1 MISARPS
8 SLSPAAQLARNA
20 ALVLA
25 GSALMAISAQVAVPA
40 SSLWGVPI
48 TLQTLA
54 IPVLVALLGRG
65 LGTAAVIAYLAEA
78 ALGLPVL
85 QGFAGGLVKF
95 AGPTAGYLIGFPL
108 AAWLVGT
115 LYERGLDAS
124 YARRFGAVFIGT
136 AAVFVTGA
144 GWLAF
149 GLHLGL
155 EKALFV
161 GVVPFLIGDVA
172 KCLVAAGLRPR
183 RVG

>member
-1 MISARPS
+1 MISARS
-8 SLSPAAQLARNA
+8 STLSPAARLAREA
-20 ALVLA
+20 TLVLA
-25 GSALMAISAQVAVPA
+25 GSALMALSAQVAVP
-40 SSLWGVPI
+40 LWPVPV

-54 IPVLVALLGRG
+54 IPLVVALLGRR
-65 LGTAAVIAYLAEA
+65 LGTAAVVAYLAEA

-85 QGFAGGLVKF
+85 QGFAGGFVKF
-95 AGPTAGYLIGFPL
+95 AGPTGGYLIGFPL
-108 AAWLVGT
+108 AAWLVG
-115 LYERGLDAS
+115 LFYERGLDRD
-124 YARRFGAVFIGT
+124 YGRRFLAVFLGT

-155 EKALFV
+155 GQAVAL

-183 RVG
+183 RLG

>member
-1 MISARPS
+1 MISARS
-8 SLSPAAQLARNA
+8 RSLSPAARRARAA

-25 GSALMAISAQVAVPA
+25 GSALMAVSAQIAVPM
-40 SSLWGVPI
+40 WPVPI

-54 IPVLVALLGRG
+54 IPLLVALLGRE
-65 LGTAAVIAYLAEA
+65 LGTAAVLAYLAEG
-78 ALGLPVL
+78 ALGLPVF
-85 QGFAGGLVKF
+85 QGFAGGLIKF
-95 AGPTAGYLIGFPL
+95 AGPTGGYLIGFPL

-115 LYERGLDAS
+115 LYERGLDAG
-124 YARRFGAVFIGT
+124 YARRFAAVFLGT

-155 EKALFV
+155 ERAIAL

-183 RVG
+183 RLG

>member
-1 MISARPS
+1 MISARS
-8 SLSPAAQLARNA
+8 RSLSPTAQLARGA

-25 GSALMAISAQVAVPA
+25 GSALMALSAQVAVPM
-40 SSLWGVPI
+40 WPVPI

-54 IPVLVALLGRG
+54 IPLVVALLGRR
-65 LGTAAVIAYLAEA
+65 LGTAAVVAYLAEA
-78 ALGLPVL
+78 AVGLPVL
-85 QGFAGGLVKF
+85 QGFAGGPVAF
-95 AGPTAGYLIGFPL
+95 AGPTGGYLIGFPL

-115 LYERGLDAS
+115 LYERGLDGG
-124 YARRFGAVFIGT
+124 YGRRFLAVFVGT
-136 AAVFVTGA
+136 AVVFVTGA

-155 EKALFV
+155 EKAIAL

-183 RVG
+183 RLG

>member
-8 SLSPAAQLARNA
+8 TSSPAARLARAA

-25 GSALMAISAQVAVPA
+25 GSALMALSAQVAVPM
-40 SSLWGVPI
+40 WPVPI
-48 TLQTLA
+48 TMQTLA
-54 IPVLVALLGRG
+54 IPLVVALLGRR
-65 LGTAAVIAYLAEA
+65 LGVAAVVAYLAEA

-85 QGFAGGLVKF
+85 QGFAGGFLAF
-95 AGPTAGYLIGFPL
+95 AGPTGGYLIGFPL

-115 LYERGLDAS
+115 LYERGLDAG
-124 YARRFGAVFIGT
+124 YGRRFLAVFVGT
-136 AAVFVTGA
+136 AVVFVTGA

-155 EKALFV
+155 GKAVAL
-161 GVVPFLIGDVA
+161 GVVPFLVGDVA

-183 RVG
+183 RLG